1 MNKET
6 LFTTINSEAVF
17 SLSQNEVVNPSIHM
31 GSARIFAIDTV
42 ANNVKFSQE
51 STINALPTLKNI
63 PIVALYKD
71 DENNFGDHEVVSDI
85 DGIRYGTYPIGMI
98 PESAEQWIEEVHT
111 QDGVKQYLCSDILL
125 WKRQKKEFQL
135 IKSQGTFSVSMEVG
149 MVDYE
154 FSSDRVC
161 NVNSFYF
168 TAIAVLGNGVQP
180 AFKDACIN
188 FTKVGVFQDMMLD
201 IKEYM
206 QQFEGGNSMGATQ
219 GTEPTTKDFENG
231 QDDTQQ
237 VDNQQVDNQTDEG
250 TSQVAD
256 NGAEPSNEGE
266 AQSTNDADDTDY
278 KSLLEKA
285 EAEYGRTIANLT
297 KERDELN
304 TQLSSYEEDK
314 KAMAEAHQAELEAIK
329 QELDALKQYKHE
341 IESEQRRNAREAI
354 VNQMAHDFPELSE
367 SEDYKKLLE
376 NDELSAEDL
385 ENKAYAIIGKLE
397 REKRGSKRKP
407 QTAQPNRIPLTS
419 PTTSNKDKKTNSP
432 YGGLLIK

>member
-250 TSQVAD
+250 TSQDTD

-266 AQSTNDADDTDY
+266 AQPTNDVDNTDY

-419 PTTSNKDKKTNSP
+419 PTTSNKDKKANSP